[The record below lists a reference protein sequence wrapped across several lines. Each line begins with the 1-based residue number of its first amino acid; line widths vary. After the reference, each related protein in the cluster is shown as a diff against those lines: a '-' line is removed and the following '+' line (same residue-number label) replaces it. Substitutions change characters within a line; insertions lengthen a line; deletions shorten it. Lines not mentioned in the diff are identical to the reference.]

1 VISDILLVAGCGV
14 LAAALRSF
22 GHPVMVRLGAIGMV
36 VTSFL
41 AGWLLGG
48 SVALG
53 CVFASTWFLLPWLE
67 ILTRV
72 RRLRMPIDR
81 RLELTPP
88 PARSVFPMF
97 SDLTEEMES
106 DHFVYVEDVGWS
118 HDETRQFIRIFQKPE
133 SRTLGAICLIEQNE
147 IAFYYVSLT
156 SRTKDGRVFMTWN
169 YPFAYG
175 LRIPPNIVLNR
186 VAGEGSFGD
195 LAAEHTEFLSRSGV
209 DFVDLR
215 EPSSETARVE
225 IQTEL
230 RQQLDHNIA
239 CGLLKRDGADM
250 IRYSVRGMFFL
261 WFQFLRDF
269 VRIS

>member
-1 VISDILLVAGCGV
+1 
-14 LAAALRSF
+14 
-22 GHPVMVRLGAIGMV
+22 
-36 VTSFL
+36 
-41 AGWLLGG
+41 
-48 SVALG
+48 
-53 CVFASTWFLLPWLE
+53 
-67 ILTRV
+67 
-72 RRLRMPIDR
+72 
-81 RLELTPP
+81 
-88 PARSVFPMF
+88 
-97 SDLTEEMES
+97 
-106 DHFVYVEDVGWS
+106 
-118 HDETRQFIRIFQKPE
+118 
-133 SRTLGAICLIEQNE
+133 
-147 IAFYYVSLT
+147 